1 MGNLKELFGQ
11 PNMISHT
18 RDSVSLFGYFKLQNF
33 DLIFGILIEFS

>member
-18 RDSVSLFGYFKLQNF
+18 RDSVSLSGYSKLQHF
-33 DLIFGILIEFS
+33 DTIFGIFIQFS